1 MRRTRG
7 YGLGDLSFRDGYVTA
22 NGIRLHYVDWGG
34 DGPPALLLHPTGFH
48 AHVWTPYVRHL
59 RPRFHCYGLDA
70 RGHGDSDKP
79 GSYGWPDFQA
89 DLLGFMHALGLRG
102 VLGIGHSAGGT
113 MISLAAAEEPEL
125 VERAVLLDPILF
137 FEDTPQP
144 APSDNGLAV
153 GARKRRMNWPSREA
167 ILQSYGSRPPF
178 NAWQREF
185 LEDYVKWGVRDEP
198 DGSVTLKCSG
208 EDEAEMYRWG
218 PRRLPSELVLPR
230 VRCPVLLVAG
240 AQSEAFPP
248 AKAQRAAELL
258 PDVEPLSVPDTGH
271 FVPFERPAVVL
282 EAIDRFIDRTAQAP
296 SGERRAR

>member
-1 MRRTRG
+1 MSEPVG
-7 YGLGDLSFRDGYVTA
+7 RDGFVTV
-22 NGIRLHYVDWGG
+22 NDVRLHYVEWDG

-48 AHVWTPYVRHL
+48 ARIWGPYVRRL
-59 RPRFHCYGLDA
+59 QPRFHCFALDA

-79 GSYGWPDFQA
+79 GSYGWPDFQS

-125 VERAVLLDPILF
+125 IDRAVLLDPILF

-144 APSDNGLAV
+144 APSDSGLAA

-167 ILQSYGSRPPF
+167 ILHSYGSRPPF
-178 NAWQREF
+178 NAWAREF
-185 LEDYVKWGVRDEP
+185 LVDYVDFGVRDEP
-198 DGSVTLKCSG
+198 DGTVTLKCNG
-208 EDEAEMYRWG
+208 EDEGEMYRWR

-230 VRCPVLLVAG
+230 IHCPVLLIAG

-248 AKAQRAAELL
+248 TKFERAASLL
-258 PDVEPLSVPDTGH
+258 ADVEPLSIPGVGH
-271 FVPFERPAVVL
+271 FVPFERPAIVL
-282 EAIDRFIDRTAQAP
+282 
-296 SGERRAR
+296 